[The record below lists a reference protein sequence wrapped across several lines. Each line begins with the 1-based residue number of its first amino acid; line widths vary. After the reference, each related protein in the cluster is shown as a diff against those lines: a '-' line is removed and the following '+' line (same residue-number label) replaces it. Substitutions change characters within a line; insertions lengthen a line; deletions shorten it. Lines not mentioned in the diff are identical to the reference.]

1 MSLILA
7 SIPPSWRANIFVAG
21 ALASVCLLVAS
32 APAAPPR
39 PNVVVILAD
48 DLGFTDLGC
57 YGGEIETPNLDR
69 LASRGLRFTQ
79 AYNTSRCWPSR
90 AALLTGYYPQAIRR
104 DSLPGGSGGSDGRR
118 PPYARLLPELLQPAG
133 YRSYH
138 SGKWHVD
145 GTPAEGGFARSLLV
159 NFTGQNNYFN
169 PLGIEGDAESFSRP
183 VTSPGDFYVTSA
195 VGDHAVAC
203 LQRHARDHGGTP
215 FFHYVAF
222 TAPHFP
228 LQAPPDLIEKY
239 HDRYAPGRD
248 AVWQARC
255 TAANR
260 LGIVTTPAAPVAPA
274 VRATKAGSEIRMGIH
289 AAMVESLDREVGR
302 IVSQLERMNV
312 LDETLIL
319 FASDNGASAEQIVR
333 GEGHAPRAAPGSRS
347 SFLCL
352 GPAWATCANAPFRGS
367 KMGMHEGAI
376 ATPLIAHWPARI
388 TDAGGL
394 RHVMIHLVD
403 VAPTVLA
410 LAGVDAPARASEAS
424 VPAMHGRDFSPCFND
439 QSTSVHEALW
449 WCHAGN
455 RAMRE
460 GDWKMVALRDGK
472 PELYDLATDRCETRD
487 LAATDPGRLA
497 KLEAE
502 WARIAAECRRLSANN
517 AAMPAILMQSIRSR

>member
-1 MSLILA
+1 MA
-7 SIPPSWRANIFVAG
+7 CA
-21 ALASVCLLVAS
+21 CLPVAS
-32 APAAPPR
+32 APAAAPR

-57 YGGEIETPNLDR
+57 YGGEIETPHLDR

-90 AALLTGYYPQAIRR
+90 AALLSGYYPQAIGR
-104 DSLPGGSGGSDGRR
+104 DSLPGSGGGKDGRR
-118 PPYARLLPELLQPAG
+118 PSWARLLPQLLAAAG

-159 NFTGQNNYFN
+159 NFTGQNNYFD
-169 PLGIEGDAESFSRP
+169 PRGIEGDTERVAGA
-183 VTSPGDFYVTSA
+183 GDFYVTSA

-203 LQRHARDHGGTP
+203 LERHARNHVGTP

-228 LQAPPDLIEKY
+228 LQAPPGLIEKY
-239 HDRYAPGRD
+239 RGRYATGRD
-248 AVWQARC
+248 AAWLARC

-260 LGIVTTPAAPVAPA
+260 LGIVTAPVASA
-274 VRATKAGSEIRMGIH
+274 ARTVHAAKAGSEIRMALH
-289 AAMVESLDREVGR
+289 AAMVESLDTEVGR
-302 IVSQLERMNV
+302 IVSQLERMDV
-312 LDETLIL
+312 LEDTLIL

-333 GEGHAPRAAPGSRS
+333 GEGHDPHAAPGSRS

-376 ATPLIAHWPARI
+376 ATPLIAHWPGRI

-394 RHVMIHLVD
+394 RHAMIHLVD

-410 LAGVDAPARASEAS
+410 LAGVDAPARAREGSAP
-424 VPAMHGRDFSPCFND
+424 VMHGRDFSPCFTD
-439 QSTSVHEALW
+439 RSASVHEVLW

-455 RAMRE
+455 RALRE
-460 GDWKMVALRDGK
+460 GDWKMVALRHGK

-487 LAATDPGRLA
+487 LAATDPRRLA

-502 WARIAAECRRLSANN
+502 WARIAAECRTLSSNER
-517 AAMPAILMQSIRSR
+517 AMPSIPMQSIRSR

>member
-1 MSLILA
+1 V
-7 SIPPSWRANIFVAG
+7 F
-21 ALASVCLLVAS
+21 AS
-32 APAAPPR
+32 ACLPAVSAAAAAPR

-48 DLGFTDLGC
+48 DLGFTDLAC
-57 YGGEIETPNLDR
+57 YGGEIETPHLDR

-104 DSLPGGSGGSDGRR
+104 DSLPGGGGGKDGRR
-118 PPYARLLPELLQPAG
+118 PPWARLLPELLAAAG

-145 GTPAEGGFARSLLV
+145 GTPAEGGFACSLLV
-159 NFTGQNNYFN
+159 NFAGQNNYFD
-169 PLGIEGDAESFSRP
+169 PRGIEGDADP
-183 VTSPGDFYVTSA
+183 VAGASDFYITS
-195 VGDHAVAC
+195 VIGDHAVAC
-203 LQRHARDHGGTP
+203 LARHARDHAGTP

-228 LQAPPDLIEKY
+228 LHAPPGLIEKY
-239 HDRYAPGRD
+239 RDRYVPGRD
-248 AVWQARC
+248 AAWQARC
-255 TAANR
+255 AAANR
-260 LGIVTTPAAPVAPA
+260 LGIVTAPVASAPPA
-274 VRATKAGSEIRMGIH
+274 VRAAKAGAEIRMALH
-289 AAMVESLDREVGR
+289 AAMVESLDTEVGR
-302 IVSQLERMNV
+302 IVSQLKRMDV
-312 LDETLIL
+312 LEDTLIL

-333 GEGHAPRAAPGSRS
+333 GEGHDPHAAPGSRS

-394 RHVMIHLVD
+394 RHAMIHLVD

-410 LAGVDAPARASEAS
+410 LAGVDPQARMGVRPMPE
-424 VPAMHGRDFSPCFND
+424 MHGHDFSRCFAD
-439 QSTSVHEALW
+439 RSHSVHQALW

-455 RAMRE
+455 RALRA
-460 GDWKMVALRDGK
+460 GDWKMVAPRGGT
-472 PELYDLATDRCETRD
+472 PELYYLASDRCETRD
-487 LAATDPGRLA
+487 LAMTDPDRLA
-497 KLEAE
+497 RLEAE
-502 WARIAAECRRLSANN
+502 WARIAEECRTMAANDAGLPMPP
-517 AAMPAILMQSIRSR
+517 AAPAAASRTIPGD